1 MFSNSPTAASETDN
15 EEPPK
20 LTKGSGIP
28 VVGRVRVTAAM
39 LTKAWKISQVVI
51 PVASSKPKVSG
62 ARRAALYP
70 R

>member
-1 MFSNSPTAASETDN
+1 LRRRPTAVNETDS

-20 LTKGSGIP
+20 LTNGRGMP
-28 VVGRVRVTAAM
+28 VVGRVSVTAAM

-51 PVASSKPKVSG
+51 PVASSNPKVSG
-62 ARRAALYP
+62 ARSAA